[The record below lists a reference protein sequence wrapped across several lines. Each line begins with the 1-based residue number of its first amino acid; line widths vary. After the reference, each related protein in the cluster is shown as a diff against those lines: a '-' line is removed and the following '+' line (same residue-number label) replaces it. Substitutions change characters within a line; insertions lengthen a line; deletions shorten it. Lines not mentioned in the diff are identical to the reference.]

1 MTNAETIWN
10 VISWYYGNSTAIG
23 LMLVLMTVYLL
34 GRKKEY
40 RYYTF
45 SCAVLMFLIL
55 NQLTYRIIERLGEG
69 DTYYRFLWI
78 FPVSLIAAWGGLRLI
93 EKMKSKMEK
102 VICVAV
108 MVCLIFLYSGGKISD
123 WVTLPENIYQISED
137 KIQVADLIEE
147 VTGGERVIVY
157 AEDELMYGIREYDAN
172 ICLATEGERE

>member
-108 MVCLIFLYSGGKISD
+108 MVCLIFLYSGGKIS
-123 WVTLPENIYQISED
+123 
-137 KIQVADLIEE
+137 
-147 VTGGERVIVY
+147 G
-157 AEDELMYGIREYDAN
+157 
-172 ICLATEGERE
+172 

>member
-34 GRKKEY
+34 ERKKEY

-93 EKMKSKMEK
+93 
-102 VICVAV
+102 
-108 MVCLIFLYSGGKISD
+108 GKI
-123 WVTLPENIYQISED
+123 
-137 KIQVADLIEE
+137 K
-147 VTGGERVIVY
+147 
-157 AEDELMYGIREYDAN
+157 
-172 ICLATEGERE
+172 

>member
-34 GRKKEY
+34 ERKKEY

-93 EKMKSKMEK
+93 EKMKSNGESYL
-102 VICVAV
+102 C
-108 MVCLIFLYSGGKISD
+108 CSYGLSD
-123 WVTLPENIYQISED
+123 IPVFWRKNI
-137 KIQVADLIEE
+137 
-147 VTGGERVIVY
+147 
-157 AEDELMYGIREYDAN
+157 
-172 ICLATEGERE
+172 